1 MTVYNG
7 CFGVEGFGGSVEII
21 VVVELVVPPWAVI
34 DDDDEVPVTL
44 PLPFLSEELQVCVQ
58 MHLYSCKQESCQSSS
73 THKVAPPLLHE
84 LFER

>member
-1 MTVYNG
+1 MKTE
-7 CFGVEGFGGSVEII
+7 FSI
-21 VVVELVVPPWAVI
+21 VALVVWHLLIIGRHVVAQTPDLATWMLGSACM
-34 DDDDEVPVTL
+34 
-44 PLPFLSEELQVCVQ
+44 EELQVCVQ